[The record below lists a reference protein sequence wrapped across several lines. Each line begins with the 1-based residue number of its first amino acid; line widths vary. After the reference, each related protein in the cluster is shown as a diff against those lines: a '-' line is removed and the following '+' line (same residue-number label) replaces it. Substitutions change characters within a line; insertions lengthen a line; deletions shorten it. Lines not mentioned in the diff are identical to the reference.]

1 MLQFCASTSA
11 TSLTIEL
18 AVLIAGVIDKPKAIL
33 GVSVVLLF
41 RYRGGVV
48 VFDDVELIELD
59 KGICNLPPESIT
71 GKQQ

>member
-1 MLQFCASTSA
+1 ML
-11 TSLTIEL
+11 IP
-18 AVLIAGVIDKPKAIL
+18 GVIDKPKAIL